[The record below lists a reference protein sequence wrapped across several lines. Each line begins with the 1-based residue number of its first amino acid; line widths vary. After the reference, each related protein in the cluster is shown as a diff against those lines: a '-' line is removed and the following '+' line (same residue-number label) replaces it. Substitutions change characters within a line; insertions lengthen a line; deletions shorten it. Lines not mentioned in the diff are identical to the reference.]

1 MDEKTLNE
9 QSIWTYYKQIEAEN
23 YHLKKQLSHKNKE
36 IKNLKRSIGYFK
48 SLHKKAMENKKPK
61 YRNNGKGGK

>member
-9 QSIWTYYKQIEAEN
+9 QNIWTYYKQIEAEN

-36 IKNLKRSIGYFK
+36 IKNQRNAITYWKNMY
-48 SLHKKAMENKKPK
+48 KKAMENKKPK